1 MTDAVR
7 APSGVHEC
15 NPGKPLVLHRTRGF
29 VVLWI
34 PDGRGFLPE

>member
-7 APSGVHEC
+7 APSGVQEL
-15 NPGKPLVLHRTRGF
+15 NPEKPLVLHQTRGF

-34 PDGRGFLPE
+34 PDGRRFLPE